1 MIQHFTK
8 RNDYFLTIFCKH
20 RENVGN
26 KKTLSRFVTTTKH
39 FANTQTRRHL
49 LKRISNQTSTYFN
62 SNGTVPFTS
71 LDELPMIVS
80 NWYEHE
86 VNLYTIQN

>member
-1 MIQHFTK
+1 M
-8 RNDYFLTIFCKH
+8 
-20 RENVGN
+20 
-26 KKTLSRFVTTTKH
+26 
-39 FANTQTRRHL
+39 
-49 LKRISNQTSTYFN
+49 TYFN